1 MQNELLIWVKKIWIL
16 LVVGAILY
24 LSYLLSDVI
33 VNLLIAGFITILVNP
48 LANLWEKHKVPAW
61 LTVLWVYIVI
71 LLLWSI
77 VIGTLIPIIVN
88 YVTDTANLI
97 IWWVNSA
104 QAIYLKEGITWF
116 HFHPYIEKWIVLIFG
131 EKNIEHTLDIIK
143 QNIWTIQSVLTGQI
157 GSITSSGIS
166 VVSTVGSVVWNWA
179 LIMIT
184 SFLMVLERRE
194 IGKFILDICPPKI
207 DSYLRNH
214 YYSIQGVCT
223 SWIKATLILSVSIFA
238 TTYIWL
244 TLVEWI
250 FDLNIEKKF
259 TLALIGGIMEFIPY
273 IGPLIALIPAVIIGL
288 GIWWKAA
295 VILIVLYLIIQR
307 LENDILVPYVMSKAL
322 NLSPFLVFIV
332 MIIGA
337 SIWWILWIILAVPI
351 AGVAKVIFEEY
362 KNRKNTETQK
372 QPSIKEKSKKA
383 ETKILTTEEK

>member
-1 MQNELLIWVKKIWIL
+1 MQNELLLWVKKIWIL
-16 LVVGAILY
+16 LLISGILY
-24 LSYLLSDVI
+24 ISYLLSDVI
-33 VNLLIAGFITILVNP
+33 INLLIAGFITILVNP
-48 LANLWEKHKVPAW
+48 LANLWEKYKIPAW

-97 IWWVNSA
+97 IGWVNSA
-104 QAIYLKEGITWF
+104 QAIYLKEGIAGF
-116 HFHPYIEKWIVLIFG
+116 HFHPYIEKWIVLVFW

-143 QNIWTIQSVLTGQI
+143 QNIWNIQSILTSQI
-157 GSITSSGIS
+157 SSITSSGIS

-194 IGKFILDICPPKI
+194 IWKFILDICPPKV

-214 YYSIQGVCT
+214 YYSIQKVCS
-223 SWIKATLILSVSIFA
+223 SWIKATLVLSVSIFA

-244 TLVEWI
+244 FLVEWI
-250 FDLNIEKKF
+250 FDFSTEKRF

-273 IGPLIALIPAVIIGL
+273 VWPLIALIPAVIIGL
-288 GIWWKAA
+288 WISWKATL
-295 VILIVLYLIIQR
+295 VLIILYFIIQR

-337 SIWWILWIILAVPI
+337 SIWGILWIILAVPI
-351 AGVAKVIFEEY
+351 AGVAKVIFEDY
-362 KNRKNTETQK
+362 RNRKNILAGEPLT
-372 QPSIKEKSKKA
+372 KEKTKTTSKKV
-383 ETKILTTEEK
+383 LTTEEK